1 MNFKWSFYFGAVVM
15 AAYLL
20 ISRGVPI
27 VPVLAGCGLAALMTW
42 RKIKMS
48 RLSAQRR

>member
-1 MNFKWSFYFGAVVM
+1 M

-20 ISRGVPI
+20 ISRGVPL

-42 RKIKMS
+42 RKLS
-48 RLSAQRR
+48 RQSARRP